1 MITLLCLAYLFAYPN
16 MRGLLYHV
24 AVPTTGVESWV
35 GGGGGTLLFK
45 PYRYVLCQRV
55 SFLCIFDL
63 EAGIDF
69 AHFGL

>member
-1 MITLLCLAYLFAYPN
+1 

-24 AVPTTGVESWV
+24 AVPTTGVESLEGWV
-35 GGGGGTLLFK
+35 GWGVL
-45 PYRYVLCQRV
+45 RYLSRIGMCCTFQRV
-55 SFLCIFDL
+55 SLLCFFDL

>member
-1 MITLLCLAYLFAYPN
+1 MIILLCLSYLFAYPN

-24 AVPTTGVESWV
+24 AVPTTGVESWE
-35 GGGGGTLLFK
+35 GWGGTALFK

-55 SFLCIFDL
+55 SLLCFFDL